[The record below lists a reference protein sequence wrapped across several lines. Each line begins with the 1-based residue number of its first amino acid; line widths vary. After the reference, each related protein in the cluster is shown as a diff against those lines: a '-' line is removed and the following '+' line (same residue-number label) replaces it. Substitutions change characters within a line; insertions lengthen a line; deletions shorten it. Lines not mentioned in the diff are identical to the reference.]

1 MAVGAQLRQVR
12 VERKFSLADVT
23 RATKIQPWVLD
34 ALEADRLH
42 ELMSPVYVKAFLTTY
57 AKFLRLEPE
66 ALVAQLPRLTSEP
79 DQDALPPPAP
89 PAPSFQLPLPALQ
102 RLGAAV
108 AVVAVIAAV
117 VAINPVQR
125 WKTMHVSLPKLTLPK
140 FAMKPLT
147 TPKVTLHKVSTP
159 KVAMPPNVTMPKLA
173 SVTPIKEPG
182 EPTPLPSL
190 TLVPTQP
197 LQLEVSAN
205 STTWIQV
212 RADGKLLTQQ
222 RLLRGANERWIA
234 KKRFELIVAKP
245 SQVDLL
251 LNGQPIGPFAIAHQ
265 GRLLITHRGVTQL
278 PVEER

>member
-1 MAVGAQLRQVR
+1 MAVGAALQQVR
-12 VERKFSLADVT
+12 VERKLSLADVT
-23 RATKIQPWVLD
+23 RETKIQPWVLE

-42 ELMSPVYVKAFLTTY
+42 ELMSPIYVRGFLTTY

-79 DQDALPPPAP
+79 DQETLPPPAP
-89 PAPSFQLPLPALQ
+89 AALTFRPSLPLLR

-108 AVVAVIAAV
+108 AAVAVVAAI
-117 VAINPVQR
+117 VAINPMKH
-125 WKTMHVSLPKLTLPK
+125 WKTVHVSLPKLTLPK
-140 FAMKPLT
+140 LARKPLAA
-147 TPKVTLHKVSTP
+147 P
-159 KVAMPPNVTMPKLA
+159 KVASRKVTTPTVAMPSITMPKLA
-173 SVTPIKEPG
+173 SVTPLKEPG
-182 EPTPLPSL
+182 EAAALPSL
-190 TLVPTQP
+190 ALVPTQP

-245 SQVDLL
+245 SQVELR
-251 LNGQPIGPFAIAHQ
+251 LNGQPIGPFAIAHR

-278 PVEER
+278 PAEER